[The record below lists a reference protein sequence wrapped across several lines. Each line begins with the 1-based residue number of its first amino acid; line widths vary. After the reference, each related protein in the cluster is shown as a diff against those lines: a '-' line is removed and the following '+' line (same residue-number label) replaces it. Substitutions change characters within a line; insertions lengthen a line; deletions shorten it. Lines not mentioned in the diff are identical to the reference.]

1 MSETTRMSSVGHF
14 PASPVNMW
22 NGERRRATAHSVRR
36 ESWIGCGDR
45 PRRRDEGQ
53 FPGAEVRRGGELM
66 AEDAPTRRLTVL
78 AVDDELPALSEL
90 EFLLQGTPGIESVTA
105 ANSSADALQHLRET
119 TFDAIFPDIRMPGL
133 SGLDLA
139 ELVQRFPNPPAIIF
153 VTAHESHAA
162 TAFDLAAVDY
172 LRKPLRPE
180 RLAEAVTRVQA
191 RSVDAAEGV
200 KTPVEDADET
210 IAIELGGTTRFVRR
224 SEVIYAETR
233 GDYVRLHT
241 RDGAH
246 LVRLSL
252 GALEQ
257 RWADSGFVRAPPI
270 PGQPRLCGGLALE
283 RGARLG
289 TTRRRQTPCPS
300 AGDTPPWSGML
311 STSPTVDPEVNVN
324 SSLPPQ
330 PVSRVA
336 REGSWSPDHAVM
348 CAAPRLA
355 PLRPR
360 NRGADPVG
368 EVYVRELIRS
378 QLRLGLTT
386 VAIVVLPLFGLL
398 VAFAAWPSLGRLLV
412 GPIPVWW
419 LLLGVAVYP
428 AILGVGWW
436 YARQAERNEERFT
449 AIMDDE

>member
-1 MSETTRMSSVGHF
+1 
-14 PASPVNMW
+14 
-22 NGERRRATAHSVRR
+22 
-36 ESWIGCGDR
+36 
-45 PRRRDEGQ
+45 
-53 FPGAEVRRGGELM
+53 M

-119 TFDAIFPDIRMPGL
+119 TFDAIFLDIRMPGL

-139 ELVQRFPNPPAIIF
+139 ELVQRFRNPPAIIF

-191 RSVDAAEGV
+191 RSVDAAEGI

-257 RWADSGFVRAPPI
+257 RWADSGFVRVHRRYLVNRAYVE
-270 PGQPRLCGGLALE
+270 ALHS
-283 RGARLG
+283 
-289 TTRRRQTPCPS
+289 S
-300 AGDTPPWSGML
+300 AGRVSVQLGDGN
-311 STSPTVDPEVNVN
+311 TV
-324 SSLPPQ
+324 
-330 PVSRVA
+330 PVSR
-336 REGSWSPDHAVM
+336 RHTAVVRD
-348 CAAPRLA
+348 ALDLSQRLT
-355 PLRPR
+355 RK
-360 NRGADPVG
+360 
-368 EVYVRELIRS
+368 S
-378 QLRLGLTT
+378 T
-386 VAIVVLPLFGLL
+386 
-398 VAFAAWPSLGRLLV
+398 
-412 GPIPVWW
+412 
-419 LLLGVAVYP
+419 
-428 AILGVGWW
+428 
-436 YARQAERNEERFT
+436 
-449 AIMDDE
+449 